1 MATANIYLTF
11 DGECE
16 AAFTFYQSV
25 LGGEIPMWNRFG
37 EMPPQEGMPPLSEE
51 HKNRIMHVTLPIS
64 RETVLMGSDSMP
76 GIHTITKGNNFA
88 ISLNSQ
94 SRAEAEK
101 LFNGLS
107 EGGNVT
113 MPLQDTFWGAYF
125 GMWEDKFGIQWMV
138 NYDDPDKIQQH

>member
-1 MATANIYLTF
+1 MATTNIYLTF

-25 LGGEIPMWNRFG
+25 LGGEIPMWNRFS

-64 RETVLMGSDSMP
+64 TETVLMGSDSMP
-76 GIHTITKGNNFA
+76 GIHTITKGNNFS
-88 ISLNSQ
+88 ISLNAQ

-125 GMWEDKFGIQWMV
+125 GMWEDKFEIQWMV

>member
-64 RETVLMGSDSMP
+64 KETVLMGSDSMP
-76 GIHTITKGNNFA
+76 GIHKITKGNNFA
-88 ISLNSQ
+88 ISLNAQ

>member
-64 RETVLMGSDSMP
+64 TETVLMGSDSMP
-76 GIHTITKGNNFA
+76 GIHTITKGNNFS
-88 ISLNSQ
+88 ISLNAQ

-125 GMWEDKFGIQWMV
+125 GMWEDKFEIQWMV

>member
-25 LGGEIPMWNRFG
+25 LGGETPMWNRFG

-64 RETVLMGSDSMP
+64 NETMLMGSDTMP
-76 GIHTITKGNNFA
+76 GMNVCTKGNNFS
-88 ISLNSQ
+88 ISLNAQ

>member
-16 AAFTFYQSV
+16 AAFKFYQSV

-37 EMPPQEGMPPLSEE
+37 EMPPQEGMPPLTEE
-51 HKNRIMHVTLPIS
+51 HKNRIMHVTLPFS
-64 RETVLMGSDSMP
+64 TETVLMGSDSMP
-76 GIHTITKGNNFA
+76 GIHKITKGNNFS
-88 ISLNSQ
+88 ISLNAQ

>member
-25 LGGEIPMWNRFG
+25 LGGEISMWNRFG

-64 RETVLMGSDSMP
+64 RENVLMGSDSMP
-76 GIHTITKGNNFA
+76 GIHKITKGNNFA
-88 ISLNSQ
+88 ISLNAQ

>member
-16 AAFTFYQSV
+16 AAFTFQQSV
-25 LGGEIPMWNRFG
+25 LGGVIPMWNRFG

-64 RETVLMGSDSMP
+64 KETVLMGSDSMP
-76 GIHTITKGNNFA
+76 GIHKITKGNNFA
-88 ISLNSQ
+88 ISLNAQ

-101 LFNGLS
+101 VLNGLS

>member
-11 DGECE
+11 DGTCE
-16 AAFTFYQSV
+16 AAFKFYQSV

-64 RETVLMGSDSMP
+64 TETVLMGSDSMP
-76 GIHTITKGNNFA
+76 EIHKITKGNNFA
-88 ISLNSQ
+88 ISLNAQ